1 MRHDYRKL
9 KVWQK
14 SMDLAVDIYNVTAK
28 FPKEELYALV
38 SQLKRSVV
46 SVPSNIA
53 EGSGRNTNKDFINFL
68 FYAYG
73 SSCEVH
79 TQIELSMRLKFI
91 SDEEFNKLSEE
102 INEIQKMIFKLKD
115 KLLTTEIK

>member
-1 MRHDYRKL
+1 MRHDYKKL
-9 KVWQK
+9 NVWQK
-14 SMDLAVDIYNVTAK
+14 SMDLAVNVYHVTAT

-38 SQLKRSVV
+38 SQLKRSAV

-53 EGSGRNTNKDFINFL
+53 EGSGRNTNKEFINFL

-79 TQIELSMRLKFI
+79 TQVELSKRLKFI
-91 SDEEFNKLSEE
+91 SED
-102 INEIQKMIFKLKD
+102 
-115 KLLTTEIK
+115 